1 MYQARKFRK
10 KVSKMKLK
18 DLTLECKYCNVRFT
32 PDNDRAKLLMETKGV
47 VNESRECTSTS

>member
-32 PDNDRAKLLMETKGV
+32 PDNDRANLLMETKGV
-47 VNESRECTSTS
+47 VNECRECTSTS